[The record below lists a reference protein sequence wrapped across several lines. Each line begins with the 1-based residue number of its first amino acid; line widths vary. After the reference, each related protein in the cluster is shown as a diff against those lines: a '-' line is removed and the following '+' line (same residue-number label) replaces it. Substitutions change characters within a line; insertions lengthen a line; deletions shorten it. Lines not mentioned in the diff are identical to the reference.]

1 MHKKESQKPPEH
13 TSEHVKS
20 KNFLGAC
27 PQTPLTQFIL
37 WAPLF
42 AFALGPSNPLGGPAD
57 GTWSGLGPITF
68 LQTEHEHEHFE
79 LIIRIDL

>member
-42 AFALGPSNPLGGPAD
+42 AFALGPSNPPGGPVWLSMCPFAKPA
-57 GTWSGLGPITF
+57 G
-68 LQTEHEHEHFE
+68 FE
-79 LIIRIDL
+79 FQREKVLWLAEQR